1 MATEV
6 TLAHHVEKAVDN
18 TSDVDCVAYQ
28 AIILDSVVCQSP
40 RHTRQ
45 ANEIHALTIR
55 FLNTQYCVTGRNR
68 PNRIRFIKMV
78 VISRLYSGPMPLN
91 SGFDKRFVEMR
102 WSRCNNH
109 AYHVELHSNIKYP
122 LANNHKKLLVKIKT
136 IAVA

>member
-18 TSDVDCVAYQ
+18 TSDVDCVAYH
-28 AIILDSVVCQSP
+28 AIVLDSVLCQSP

-68 PNRIRFIKMV
+68 PNRIRFIKIV
-78 VISRLYSGPMPLN
+78 VISRLYSGPMPLRKIN
-91 SGFDKRFVEMR
+91 EKQIAQSLFVAHSTEKEGQQVFQANKVQTN
-102 WSRCNNH
+102 CNEAIH
-109 AYHVELHSNIKYP
+109 RGD
-122 LANNHKKLLVKIKT
+122 
-136 IAVA
+136 